1 MQSQSQ
7 PQPPPQVF
15 VALDIEGLGDDTE
28 KYPIVAVAF
37 AVVSRAGKIL
47 RTFQTY
53 MPCEVS
59 EATIEPRCYREF
71 WNNPK
76 KCDPKVFAA
85 LQASCRNSTHRNMA
99 DAWRAVADEIDRI
112 YEEFEDTT
120 ITWVTDCADYDVAL
134 VTQYIKTYAHRV
146 GLRYDVL
153 TNTRHRVEDCSSGM
167 KIIRKV
173 FPEVFQRLHAAIE
186 AAGAPDHTH
195 DCLDDAVRM
204 AIKYVKFLDAT
215 EELVAATAK

>member
-1 MQSQSQ
+1 MQSA
-7 PQPPPQVF
+7 QPPPVF

-53 MPCEVS
+53 MPFEVS

-76 KCDPKVFAA
+76 KCDPKVFAE
-85 LQASCRNSTHRNMA
+85 LQASCRNSPHRNMA
-99 DAWRAVADEIDRI
+99 DAWRAVADEIDFI
-112 YEEFEDTT
+112 YENFGTGN

-134 VTQYIKTYAHRV
+134 VTQHVKLHAQRV
-146 GLRYDVL
+146 GLRYD
-153 TNTRHRVEDCSSGM
+153 TATGTRHRVEDCASGM

-173 FPEVFQRLHAAIE
+173 FPEVFQRLQAAIE
-186 AAGAPDHTH
+186 AAGAPEHTH
-195 DCLDDAVRM
+195 DCLDDATRM
-204 AIKYVKFLDAT
+204 AIKYVKFLDAV
-215 EELVAATAK
+215 ESLM